1 MDLNS
6 LLSALGPLQQSLKQA
21 DVDRAAAFFEGSA
34 GGGAVTV
41 RLSGALAIDRVRIAP
56 AAAAAA
62 GGDVGMLEDL
72 VAAAVGDA
80 LRQYRTRFGASAQEQ
95 VQKLLAGKDLGGL
108 LGPLLGGR

>member
-1 MDLNS
+1 MDFSS
-6 LLSALGPLQQSLKQA
+6 LLSALGPLQQSLQQA
-21 DVDRAAAFFEGSA
+21 DAERAAAFFDGTA

-41 RLSGALAIDRVRIAP
+41 RLSGGLTIDRVRIAP

-72 VAAAVGDA
+72 VSGAVNDA
-80 LRQYRTRFGASAQEQ
+80 MRQYRARFGASAQEQ

-108 LGPLLGGR
+108 LGPLLGKR